1 MLFVCTANVCR
12 SRCAELALNECLARL
27 GNTSPVNVTS
37 AGTNADGDEAICR
50 EVAATMRI
58 TSDRSRSHRLTAR
71 DLERAGL
78 VLAMER
84 THRAACARLLPSCR
98 PRLFTLRQAADLAT
112 VVAQDLAL
120 HGIPEG
126 APPMPTGSQER
137 LRWFVAE
144 LDAARGALAG
154 QPEGSEDIVD
164 RHGPDP
170 HEATIDDVRDA
181 VERLGQAMSA
191 CLNF

>member
-1 MLFVCTANVCR
+1 MTVV
-12 SRCAELALNECLARL
+12 
-27 GNTSPVNVTS
+27 S
-37 AGTNADGDEAICR
+37 AGTDADGDEAICR

-58 TSDRSRSHRLTAR
+58 TSDRSRSHRLDAR
-71 DLERAGL
+71 DLDRAGL

-112 VVAQDLAL
+112 VVAHALAL

-126 APPMPTGSQER
+126 APPMPAGSQER

-144 LDAARGALAG
+144 LDAIRGALAG

-170 HEATIDDVRDA
+170 HDATIDDVRDA

-191 CLNF
+191 CLNV